1 MRKVEIG
8 EPGRTQV
15 LCLGLPGIGGACHEY
30 RVYPTEDRVPCEGH
44 KPFASISFQNGAIQ
58 EAGVNGCT
66 NENLIAIVI
75 DRLNGFQS
83 GQFKCPENGYA
94 NYHLEKALEW
104 LNKRTKARIE
114 RGVEG
119 RQIQ

>member
-15 LCLGLPGIGGACHEY
+15 LCLDEPGAGGACHEY
-30 RVYPTEDRVPCEGH
+30 RVYPSEGH
-44 KPFASISFQNGAIQ
+44 KPFASISFQNGSIQ
-58 EAGVNGCT
+58 ESGVNGCT
-66 NENLIAIVI
+66 NENLIEIVI
-75 DRLNGFQS
+75 DRLIGFQS
-83 GQFKCPENGYA
+83 GKFACWENA
-94 NYHLEKALEW
+94 NAIADLGKALEW

-119 RQIQ
+119 KLER